1 MGPGGPPILADG
13 AGNGKGCVARA
24 GWSVYRPCHA
34 FIGLPGFDT
43 RASPLLKLDVLQGT
57 LHSFTHLDPYLH
69 SGPVS
74 GRKEPPKRPRP
85 TPFMDQIL
93 HKLGELVLGSV
104 PTIALFILLVIAY
117 GLLVRR
123 PLDKVLAERR
133 ARTSGAV
140 EQARGAIAAAEAE
153 TSVYEDRLRAAKNEI
168 FQARDQK
175 LKQWT
180 AERDAVLEQVQQAAQ
195 ERIRAAR
202 QEIEQGAT
210 AARMQIEGL
219 SSELSAQILKAV
231 LPAGVAAPEVMQ

>member
-1 MGPGGPPILADG
+1 
-13 AGNGKGCVARA
+13 
-24 GWSVYRPCHA
+24 
-34 FIGLPGFDT
+34 
-43 RASPLLKLDVLQGT
+43 
-57 LHSFTHLDPYLH
+57 
-69 SGPVS
+69 
-74 GRKEPPKRPRP
+74 
-85 TPFMDQIL
+85 MDQIL
-93 HKLGELVLGSV
+93 HQLGELVLGSV